1 MTSPRRPDTLFWVE
15 RANVRGEF
23 VTLDPEESHHLL
35 RVHRAETGATFEATD
50 GSGVLYRCRL
60 VESSR
65 TAARGE
71 VVERV
76 ARSGELPGAVRMLV
90 GLPEMHAA
98 ESLVEHAVPLGAS
111 EIVFVE
117 CERSGPATLGE
128 AKLERLRRLAVA
140 GVKQS
145 RRTLLPDLSVAPR
158 LSEALEAGSGAGGD
172 GPAPLRLVAD
182 PAGAVPRAGAGL
194 RPQTIV
200 ITAVGP
206 PGGFSDRET
215 GLLREAGFIPISLG
229 CNRLTTE
236 TAALALLCEARNLLH
251 TESLRSI

>member
-1 MTSPRRPDTLFWVE
+1 VTSPRRPDTLFWIE
-15 RANVRGEF
+15 RANVHGRF

-35 RVHRAETGATFEATD
+35 RVHRAEAGAPFEATD

-65 TAARGE
+65 AAARGE

-90 GLPEMHAA
+90 GLPEFHAA

-111 EIVFVE
+111 EIVFVH

-128 AKLERLRRLAVA
+128 TKLERLRRLAVA

-145 RRTLLPDLSVAPR
+145 RRSLLPAISIAPS
-158 LSEALEAGSGAGGD
+158 LSEALEGPPEAIGD
-172 GPAPLRLVAD
+172 EPSSLRLVAD
-182 PAGAVPRAGAGL
+182 PAGALPGSRSEQGS
-194 RPQTIV
+194 QTIV
-200 ITAVGP
+200 VTAVGP
-206 PGGFSDRET
+206 PGGFSDREG

-236 TAALALLCEARNLLH
+236 TAALALLCEARNLLNP
-251 TESLRSI
+251 